1 MSNRKSAQA
10 VDRDRNFS
18 AFREELLGGPATGRL
33 VPFPGEPRLLDYLL
47 IAALLLAPIPIFV
60 WIRERRLGARTR
72 ELRSVLDHA
81 DALEHELQECRA
93 RLREIPPLVSR
104 LPPAI
109 SLSAH
114 ATLTAEPEVQA
125 ALHDLLQHRL
135 WLKQFGAD
143 ASLAELKAAS
153 AALVHS
159 REKLALQLDR
169 LDEVRKELASAGGD
183 MEKTH
188 S

>member
-1 MSNRKSAQA
+1 LSQ
-10 VDRDRNFS
+10 
-18 AFREELLGGPATGRL
+18 
-33 VPFPGEPRLLDYLL
+33 YLL
-47 IAALLLAPIPIFV
+47 IAALLLAPLVVVV
-60 WIRERRLGARTR
+60 WMRERHLAARTR

-81 DALEHELQECRA
+81 DALESELQECRA
-93 RLREIPPLVSR
+93 RLREIPALVSH

-135 WLKQFGAD
+135 WLKQFGAE
-143 ASLAELKAAS
+143 ASLKALRSAS

-159 REKLALQLDR
+159 RQKLAVQLER
-169 LDEVRKELASAGGD
+169 LGEVRNELEHAGADLQDSA
-183 MEKTH
+183 T
-188 S
+188 

>member
-1 MSNRKSAQA
+1 M
-10 VDRDRNFS
+10 
-18 AFREELLGGPATGRL
+18 
-33 VPFPGEPRLLDYLL
+33 LDYLL

-60 WIRERRLGARTR
+60 WLRERRLGARTR

-153 AALVHS
+153 TALVHS

-183 MEKTH
+183 IENTP